1 MLKNIIFD
9 LGNTVVRFDSRE
21 ITRHFYSEEKDFEKL
36 VSVTFARKYWDR
48 LDDGS
53 ISQEDFKRGVREELP
68 EYLHKYSDAIC
79 DGWVYDLPVIDGME
93 KLIDDLKQDGFGLFV
108 ISNISERFSE
118 CRDEI
123 PILKKFDKLI
133 LSGDEK
139 LAKPDKRIF
148 KLAIERF
155 GINPDESLFADDLP
169 ANIKAA
175 EECGI
180 HGYLFDGSAEKLR
193 KRIYSE
199 TINK

>member
-1 MLKNIIFD
+1 MKSLKSPI
-9 LGNTVVRFDSRE
+9 RE
-21 ITRHFYSEEKDFEKL
+21 Y
-36 VSVTFARKYWDR
+36 
-48 LDDGS
+48 
-53 ISQEDFKRGVREELP
+53 
-68 EYLHKYSDAIC
+68 
-79 DGWVYDLPVIDGME
+79 
-93 KLIDDLKQDGFGLFV
+93 
-108 ISNISERFSE
+108 
-118 CRDEI
+118 
-123 PILKKFDKLI
+123 
-133 LSGDEK
+133 
-139 LAKPDKRIF
+139 